1 MKGVL
6 PSFWLRTR
14 TCPPWDNMME
24 GRALVPPPE
33 RGRPENAVKAIKDP
47 LQMGRGDSPT
57 LVTAKVTFGPSA
69 AMAKV
74 TFELK
79 AA

>member
-1 MKGVL
+1 
-6 PSFWLRTR
+6 
-14 TCPPWDNMME
+14 MME
-24 GRALVPPPE
+24 RTMARPSPVPPTGA
-33 RGRPENAVKAIKDP
+33 RTAGINAVKAIKDP
-47 LQMGRGDSPT
+47 LQMGRGDSPK

-74 TFELK
+74 TFEFV